1 MRGDF
6 LVFRYDGLSAFD
18 VTIFDYTACEKQEN
32 EPDDTQEQEDDSG
45 GSDDE
50 EQEDSDDEGDDDDID
65 HVDEDSYDDT
75 GDDDIDYIIIESSDE
90 SYEADSNTSR
100 HRAPK
105 RKHVSSRSAAGSSKG
120 GGSSRK
126 RAYNRHEWV
135 DSDAELLVE
144 PDNLYFIFTQRFG
157 KRENQ
162 LAVPSV
168 AVRDFNVELE
178 DKILYRDPAGR
189 EYVGRV
195 SKWKTGQIWIGG
207 WKSFC
212 KKNQLTAD
220 DKCICE
226 LVVSGGERKCGAMRV
241 HIIRNAFKNV

>member
-105 RKHVSSRSAAGSSKG
+105 RKHVSSRSGSSKG